1 MITLH
6 TGSAVPRYQ
15 IFVLDDGNYVIQ
27 WTEKSVQDLMSG
39 EYREYKFTNFGHRI
53 NDHELDRLKKSG
65 VIEDYDQSYVWVYA
79 LPEDNRFGNL
89 RTIQQ
94 TFNQT
99 RSYYIN
105 TTLISDRLE
114 EVQSSLQVLDLDEDY
129 SVCEHE
135 GLVAILGKDTMP
147 FGSLRDAENA
157 QRQLQAHLP
166 ELLEN
171 AAVAFSEKASEFGI
185 DTPADEE
192 EFIDLDALIASQT
205 DTRVTQG
212 KYAVVACKDEDERQ
226 TIMHLLSTMQMAVVG
241 AATAQEALNRLEEE
255 PVDVL
260 VMDLHLDDMHGWA
273 MLGKLREID
282 HSDRTR
288 IIALAEQGA
297 GDQVFALTVAKVDVY
312 LHKPVSMARLRQSI
326 WSVFKEQSV
335 E

>member
-1 MITLH
+1 MITQH

-15 IFVLDDGNYVIQ
+15 IFVLDDGDYVIQ
-27 WTEKSVQDLMSG
+27 WTEQSVQDLMSG
-39 EYREYKFTNFGHRI
+39 EYREFKVTNFGHRI
-53 NDHELDRLKKSG
+53 TDYELDRLKNSG
-65 VIEDYDQSYVWVYA
+65 VIEDYDQAYVWVYA
-79 LPEDNRFGNL
+79 LPEENRFGSL

-105 TTLISDRLE
+105 TTLFSDQLE
-114 EVQSSLQVLDLDEDY
+114 EVQASLQAFDLAENY

-147 FGSLRDAENA
+147 FGSLKDAENA
-157 QRQLQAHLP
+157 QRQLQTRLP
-166 ELLEN
+166 ELLQH
-171 AAVAFSEKASEFGI
+171 AAVAFSENAGEFGI
-185 DTPADEE
+185 ETPNDEE

-212 KYAVVACKDEDERQ
+212 KYAVVACKDDDERQ
-226 TIMHLLSTMQMAVVG
+226 MIMHLLSTMQMAVVG
-241 AATAQEALNRLEEE
+241 ASTAQEALNWLEEE

-273 MLGKLREID
+273 MLAKLREID
-282 HSDRTR
+282 HAARTR
-288 IIALAEQGA
+288 IIALAEAGA

-326 WSVFKEQSV
+326 WSVLKEHSV